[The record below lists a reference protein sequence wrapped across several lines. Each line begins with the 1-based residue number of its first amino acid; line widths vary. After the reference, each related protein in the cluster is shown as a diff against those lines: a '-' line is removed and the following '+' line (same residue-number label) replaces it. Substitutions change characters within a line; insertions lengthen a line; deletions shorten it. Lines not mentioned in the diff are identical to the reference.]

1 MKQLQRVDFAM
12 YAKSFVLLVRHPTIL
27 AMPVLAGVV
36 DWGTNELSPYLT
48 DALGGAGAG
57 LFQMLVQIVYLF
69 AFGIAIIQASNAWR
83 GRRATFDEA
92 WEEGRRKAGGIL
104 LAAIGFQFVIW
115 AAAYAGSLL
124 GSVVGTVLQL
134 AAAFFLIYTIPASS
148 IGGMPGQMAL
158 AASIRAVRE
167 NVVGTAIL
175 AIVFVGVWIV
185 APMWLLLHL
194 PMSENVAL
202 DLLVLAGIRAILL
215 AYLAFP
221 FAKAYDDVAFSRF
234 W

>member
-1 MKQLQRVDFAM
+1 MKMQRVDLAM
-12 YAKSFVLLVRHPTIL
+12 YAKAFALLARHPSIL

-48 DALGGAGAG
+48 DALGGVGAG
-57 LFQMLVQIVYLF
+57 LFSMLVQIVYLF

-104 LAAIGFQFVIW
+104 LAAVGFQFVLF

-124 GSVVGTVLQL
+124 GSTIGIFLQIV
-134 AAAFFLIYTIPASS
+134 ASFFLIYTIPAAA

-158 AASIRAVRE
+158 SASIRAVRE
-167 NVVGTAIL
+167 NIIGTAIL
-175 AIVFVGVWIV
+175 AVVWV
-185 APMWLLLHL
+185 LVWLFAPMWLLLHL
-194 PMSENVAL
+194 PIGGNAAI